1 MVSTVSEPNNP
12 FLPGDVIVNILKRL
26 PVKSLMRFQCV
37 CKDWKNLIKSSS
49 FIQDHLHHSSHQNP
63 SLFLRWHN
71 SIRMQFGLL
80 DGDCDKEVLEVE
92 NAPLTN
98 LFFARIVG
106 SSNGLLCVEA
116 SENDTYP
123 FPLLLW
129 NPVIREVR
137 KVRRRTIIDFELDDL
152 LGFGFSQVDNDYKIV
167 RIKVPEYQF
176 VANPMEVYSLNS
188 GSWKVIEF
196 DNLEGVAIRSHRN
209 VTVNGVMF
217 WIGGKQ
223 GLDDDYSLILSFD
236 LSKEVWTVIP
246 MPDLNYYDKIRLI
259 EYENRLVVLAGFF
272 GEEKSYLI
280 HLWVVEEDRCSSGER
295 WIWTKIFTSS
305 PFPPKLDPVTIWRNE
320 IVFCPFYQSD
330 YGVSTPILYTLNLIT
345 NEFKRFPIRSS
356 QNDRINMKIFSYVE
370 SLVSFDNI
378 NIEDVA
384 S

>member
-1 MVSTVSEPNNP
+1 MVSTMNEPNNP

-26 PVKSLMRFQCV
+26 PVKSLIRFQCV
-37 CKDWKNLIKSSS
+37 CKDWKNLIKTSS

-80 DGDCDKEVLEVE
+80 DGDRDKEVLEVE
-92 NAPLTN
+92 NAPLTD

-106 SSNGLLCVEA
+106 SSNGLVCVEA
-116 SENDTYP
+116 C
-123 FPLLLW
+123 
-129 NPVIREVR
+129 
-137 KVRRRTIIDFELDDL
+137 
-152 LGFGFSQVDNDYKIV
+152 FGFSQVDNDYKIV

-176 VANPMEVYSLNS
+176 VANPMEVYSLNF

-196 DNLEGVAIRSHRN
+196 ENLEGVAIRSHRN

-223 GLDDDYSLILSFD
+223 GVDDDYSLILSFD

-246 MPDLNYYDKIRLI
+246 MTDLNYYDRIRLI
-259 EYENRLVVLAGFF
+259 EYENKLVVLAGFF
-272 GEEKSYLI
+272 GEDKSYLI
-280 HLWVVEEDRCSSGER
+280 HLWVVEEDTCSSSER

-320 IVFCPFYQSD
+320 VVFCPFYQSD
-330 YGVSTPILYTLNLIT
+330 YGVSTPILYMLNLTT